1 MTDTRPSDLVAV
13 AISMIALG
21 WTIYESVSTRRTLK
35 RQEQL
40 SQVRV
45 QQSEYRALLDNFLL
59 PLQATLARSKF
70 AFESLV
76 DGPGGGVQRL
86 EYYPLQLRTHFDS
99 LSDSRRIFWQV
110 EINQIHGHNEAA
122 IRLIDGFASNDRLSA
137 EFRSA
142 SEEFRRHAHRWR
154 MIWDAIGNATI
165 GKDQLPGELIADPF
179 PEAFDAIVA
188 REERNL
194 RSAAGLSA
202 SNLPG
207 YPQ

>member
-1 MTDTRPSDLVAV
+1 M
-13 AISMIALG
+13 
-21 WTIYESVSTRRTLK
+21 
-35 RQEQL
+35 
-40 SQVRV
+40 
-45 QQSEYRALLDNFLL
+45 
-59 PLQATLARSKF
+59 
-70 AFESLV
+70 
-76 DGPGGGVQRL
+76 